1 MIMKDYITAK
11 DRINLL
17 RSKKWKVIVW
27 IAACLSKKHGL
38 SEQ

>member
-17 RSKKWKVIVW
+17 RGKKWKVIVW
-27 IAACLSKKHGL
+27 VTACLPKKHGL
-38 SEQ
+38 FEQ